1 MSLNNNSYSMGDLQT
16 RFKVIVFE
24 HDGDTSGK
32 ALEPDEYT
40 VTYTNDVP
48 ARVVR
53 KYQLVETITKQKI
66 TIDLGEDFKFK
77 PGMKMQIGYKGTSSI
92 NDTSTTLWAPA
103 YFTMEKLLLCQ

>member
-1 MSLNNNSYSMGDLQT
+1 MKLEELLILLKDNIDLQT
-16 RFKVIVFE
+16 RFQVIVFE

-48 ARVVR
+48 ARVVENN
-53 KYQLVETITKQKI
+53 QLVETTSKTKKI

-77 PGMKMQIGYKGTSSI
+77 PGMKIQISYKGTS
-92 NDTSTTLWAPA
+92 LV
-103 YFTMEKLLLCQ
+103 